1 MVKKVL
7 RVAFAFVGVVVGA
20 GFATGQEIMQYFV
33 AFGINGVWGAV
44 LSAVIMSLMAMII
57 LQLGSYFQASEHGE
71 VFRRVSHPIFSRVL
85 DIGVII
91 TLFATGFVMFAGAGA
106 NMEQQWGI
114 SVWIGAVIMVALT
127 IAAGFLDVDRV
138 TTVIGSITPFI
149 VGFIL
154 LASAYTLAFTD
165 ATPAAEQAAAVA
177 SVPTTLPNWIVAA
190 VNYVGFNLMVAV
202 SMAIVIGGSLF
213 NPRAAGAGG
222 FVGGLI
228 YSAMLLITTIT
239 LFHTVGTVA
248 TDAVP
253 MLTVINRLHPW
264 LGQAMAVVILGMIF
278 NTALGMFYALARRVT
293 ANHPDKFNIVYVG
306 LVLLGFALSFMGFQN
321 LIGWVYPLLGYIG
334 LLLITVMLI
343 AWLRSRE
350 RIGEET
356 TRRKRIFRLAK
367 RGERQAVREE
377 IEDSNLTV
385 QEVREAIE
393 E

>member
-1 MVKKVL
+1 MVKQVL
-7 RVAFAFVGVVVGA
+7 RVAFAFVGIVVGA

-114 SVWIGAVIMVALT
+114 PVWIGAVIMVLVT

-154 LASAYTLAFTD
+154 LASIYTLAFTD

-177 SVPTTLPNWIVAA
+177 EVPTTLPNWVVAA

-222 FVGGLI
+222 FTGGLI

-278 NTALGMFYALARRVT
+278 NTALGMFYALGRRVT
-293 ANHPDKFNIVYVG
+293 ANHPEKFKVVYVA

-321 LIGWVYPLLGYIG
+321 LIGWVYPILGYIG
-334 LLLITVMLI
+334 LLLITVMLV
-343 AWLRSRE
+343 AWLRGRE
-350 RIGEET
+350 RINEET
-356 TRRKRIFRLAK
+356 SRRKRIFRLIR
-367 RGERQAVREE
+367 RGRNKEAREE
-377 IEDSNLTV
+377 IEDSNLSV
-385 QEVREAIE
+385 EEVREAIE

>member
-1 MVKKVL
+1 MVKQVL

-33 AFGINGVWGAV
+33 AFGIDGVWGAV

-114 SVWIGAVIMVALT
+114 PVWIGAVIMVLVT

-154 LASAYTLAFTD
+154 LASIYTLAFTD

-177 SVPTTLPNWIVAA
+177 EVPTTLPNWVVAA

-222 FVGGLI
+222 FVGGLV

-278 NTALGMFYALARRVT
+278 NTALGMFYALGRRVT
-293 ANHPDKFNIVYVG
+293 AKHPEKFKIVYVA

-321 LIGWVYPLLGYIG
+321 LIGWVYPILGYIG
-334 LLLITVMLI
+334 LLLITVMLV
-343 AWLRSRE
+343 AWLRGHE
-350 RIGEET
+350 RISEET
-356 TRRKRIFRLAK
+356 SRRKRIFRLVR
-367 RGERQAVREE
+367 RGRKKEAREE
-377 IEDSNLTV
+377 IEDSNLSV
-385 QEVREAIE
+385 EEVREAIE